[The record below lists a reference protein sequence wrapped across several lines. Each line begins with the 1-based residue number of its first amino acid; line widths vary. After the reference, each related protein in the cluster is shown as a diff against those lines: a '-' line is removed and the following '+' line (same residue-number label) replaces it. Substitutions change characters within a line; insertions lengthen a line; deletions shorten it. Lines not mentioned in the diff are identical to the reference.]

1 MGTVC
6 SLSGLS
12 GKDTYIRQ
20 KNSASCAATSDSMH
34 KARLHR
40 EGFPIASG
48 TKTIYYLP
56 HLRYQRCLLWNKRGK
71 KSYSP
76 LNDSHKA
83 LRLWC
88 ETLVG
93 FYLDRSIENSLKA
106 HIAQSLTFWEV
117 QPENM
122 QELVYTYCVLFL
134 CVLFVS
140 FLETHLLSQPV
151 TNLTS

>member
-1 MGTVC
+1 MVIGEAKFEIKSSPVGIATLQEDLGKKTTTRICTSDSTYCVAMGTVC

-56 HLRYQRCLLWNKRGK
+56 HLRYQRCLLWNKREK
-71 KSYSP
+71 KVIRHSMIP
-76 LNDSHKA
+76 T
-83 LRLWC
+83 RLSDFDVEPRWDF
-88 ETLVG
+88 T
-93 FYLDRSIENSLKA
+93 ST
-106 HIAQSLTFWEV
+106 AQSRIL
-117 QPENM
+117 
-122 QELVYTYCVLFL
+122 
-134 CVLFVS
+134 
-140 FLETHLLSQPV
+140 
-151 TNLTS
+151 